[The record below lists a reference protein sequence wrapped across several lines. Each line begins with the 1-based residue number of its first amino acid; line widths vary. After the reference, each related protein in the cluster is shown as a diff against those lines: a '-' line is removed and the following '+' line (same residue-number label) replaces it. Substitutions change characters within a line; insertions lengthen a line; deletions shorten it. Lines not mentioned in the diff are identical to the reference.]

1 MNTTEI
7 KKELYKQKPIAETD
21 VIIKTSNLGYDFF
34 QENLLHLALQSG
46 DELKNKTNN

>member
-7 KKELYKQKPIAETD
+7 KKELYKQKPSAD
-21 VIIKTSNLGYDFF
+21 MIIKTSNLGYDFF
-34 QENLLHLALQSG
+34 QENLLHLALQSW